1 MGDTQTEA
9 ISRSLYAGPHLRV
22 DDFVAKGHL
31 GESWEWAGHSH
42 ETTQITI
49 LSRQSSLQADWV
61 TDCGSKRRKRIS
73 GPAVCVTPAY
83 QPHSMEWDEGH
94 GSIIMMIEPSL
105 LGAELRSG
113 SMVQESY
120 GGCDPFLQH
129 LGSLSIR
136 ARDAGTPFTRLY
148 AESTAVILLEHLGR
162 RAEPS
167 RTRQS
172 SGCGRLGQVIEYIHA
187 NLAGEL
193 SIVELARIAQT
204 SAFHFARG
212 FKLSTGVTPH
222 QYVLERRIET
232 ARRLLADGHLSI
244 ADVSYTC
251 GFATQAHLTT
261 VFRRLVGVT
270 PKAYRTLTVLAAPN
284 SARIGKTSAAI

>member
-1 MGDTQTEA
+1 
-9 ISRSLYAGPHLRV
+9 
-22 DDFVAKGHL
+22 
-31 GESWEWAGHSH
+31 
-42 ETTQITI
+42 
-49 LSRQSSLQADWV
+49 
-61 TDCGSKRRKRIS
+61 
-73 GPAVCVTPAY
+73 
-83 QPHSMEWDEGH
+83 
-94 GSIIMMIEPSL
+94 
-105 LGAELRSG
+105 
-113 SMVQESY
+113 MVQESY
-120 GGCDPFLQH
+120 GGCDPFLRH
-129 LGSLSIR
+129 LGSLSIH

-167 RTRQS
+167 RARQS
-172 SGCGRLGQVIEYIHA
+172 SGCGRLGQVIDYIHA

-232 ARRLLADGHLSI
+232 ARGLLADGHLSI
-244 ADVSYTC
+244 ADVSYAC

-270 PKAYRTLTVLAAPN
+270 PKAYRTLTVLTAPN